1 MPMKKFFTF
10 LIQFRDLIALSFIK
24 SIDAI
29 LFEKLSFYLF
39 PITGNSIMK
48 TITLNGFTEKRID
61 SLKNRF
67 NTSLDS

>member
-10 LIQFRDLIALSFIK
+10 LIQFRDLIALPFIK
-24 SIDAI
+24 STFAT

-48 TITLNGFTEKRID
+48 IITVNGLSEKTIDHLE
-61 SLKNRF
+61 NRF

>member
-1 MPMKKFFTF
+1 MKKFFTF

-24 SIDAI
+24 GTDAI

-48 TITLNGFTEKRID
+48 TITINGFTE
-61 SLKNRF
+61 NRF